1 MPPSDEQPDLK
12 SAFYLR
18 KNLWNGRACVPA
30 ILSLHDGR
38 ITLRT
43 ATEVVLAAP
52 RDAVTGR
59 VTRWGTL
66 LLTHGGKRYDVVG
79 SGSQISPDFTPEM
92 LAELEA
98 FAASSTAGSPPAN
111 LPADA
116 AQVAGVGLSMA
127 GAGLTVAANGAMIAQ
142 FLRGKVAIDEWKR
155 VFA

>member
-1 MPPSDEQPDLK
+1 MTPSDVQPDLK

-18 KNLWNGRACVPA
+18 KSLWNGRACVPA
-30 ILSLHDGR
+30 ILSLHDSR

-43 ATEVVLAAP
+43 AKEVVLDAP
-52 RDAVTGR
+52 REAVTGR

-66 LLTHGGKRYDVVG
+66 LLNHGGKRYDVVG
-79 SGSQISPDFTPEM
+79 SGSQVSPDFTPDM

-98 FAASSTAGSPPAN
+98 FAARTTAAAPPAN
-111 LPADA
+111 LAATA

-127 GAGLTVAANGAMIAQ
+127 GAGLTVAANGVMIGQ
-142 FLRGKVAIDEWKR
+142 YLRGKAAMKEWKR